1 MLFGHLRPARVPF
14 EVWVHENGPLSGPR
28 PQTVCRCSQRGDHR
42 FDALIGEAT
51 RNDAARCVEF
61 PGLDLEQVR
70 SSLLAQDAINARI
83 HVPSNRKEID
93 RRWDQPKLF
102 LQTGSERLAW
112 DPRFFAYRFGDQCMA
127 TIRPRTRV
135 VSVLNIRPAVI
146 RVSRSVSLLHRP
158 AERLLHPVM

>member
-1 MLFGHLRPARVPF
+1 MLLRHLLPDRVPVAVVVN
-14 EVWVHENGPLSGPR
+14 EHGPFSSPR

-42 FDALIGEAT
+42 FDALIGEVP

-112 DPRFFAYRFGDQCMA
+112 DPRFFAHRFCDQCMA
-127 TIRPRTRV
+127 TMRPRTRV
-135 VSVLNIRPAVI
+135 VSVLNILPAVI
-146 RVSRSVSLLHRP
+146 SVSRSGSMLNFTSVK
-158 AERLLHPVM
+158 